1 MGTSQTDMIR
11 EFDRLIRRDPGKRG
25 LIDSES
31 RFGPLCQDHLLQA
44 AMSFEIGATQVVI
57 ITGFF
62 VPHTSFPAA
71 ETDGPPGAVLLA
83 LILEACGI
91 DTLVVTDALCA
102 PVLTATADAYGY
114 ARSQLAVL
122 DPDQPKWV
130 ESFFSRQKISHLI
143 SIERVGPSHTLDSW
157 RSQSADQGAATGVFQ
172 QRVPEAHFDRC
183 HNMRGEIIDSF
194 TAPLHQLFDR
204 VHEFFPAAITIGI
217 GDGGNEIGMGSITWT
232 ELERRIA
239 SEFSG
244 LIPCRIATHWTIIAG
259 TSNWGAS
266 ALAAAVALLHEQ
278 TDILFDWQRDA
289 QLKVLEFMVR
299 EADAVD
305 GITKQREP
313 TVDGLP
319 FLTYMQPWEGILS
332 ILSR

>member
-1 MGTSQTDMIR
+1 
-11 EFDRLIRRDPGKRG
+11 
-25 LIDSES
+25 
-31 RFGPLCQDHLLQA
+31 
-44 AMSFEIGATQVVI
+44 
-57 ITGFF
+57 
-62 VPHTSFPAA
+62 
-71 ETDGPPGAVLLA
+71 
-83 LILEACGI
+83 
-91 DTLVVTDALCA
+91 
-102 PVLTATADAYGY
+102 
-114 ARSQLAVL
+114 
-122 DPDQPKWV
+122 
-130 ESFFSRQKISHLI
+130 
-143 SIERVGPSHTLDSW
+143 
-157 RSQSADQGAATGVFQ
+157 
-172 QRVPEAHFDRC
+172 
-183 HNMRGEIIDSF
+183 
-194 TAPLHQLFDR
+194 APLHQLFDR